1 MQAVLSIE
9 QVALSSALDENPLIC
24 MISDFE
30 ISCCLKPAPFI
41 LFIGGEVFVESVD
54 FIPDKVMV
62 PVGNVFS
69 FVY

>member
-1 MQAVLSIE
+1 
-9 QVALSSALDENPLIC
+9 

-41 LFIGGEVFVESVD
+41 LFIGGEVFVESLD
-54 FIPDKVMV
+54 FIPDKVIV